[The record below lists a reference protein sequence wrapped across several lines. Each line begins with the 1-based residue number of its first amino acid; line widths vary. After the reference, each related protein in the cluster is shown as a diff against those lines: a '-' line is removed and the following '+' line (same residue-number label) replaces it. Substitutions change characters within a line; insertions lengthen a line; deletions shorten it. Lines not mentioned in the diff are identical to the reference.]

1 MPAAHAPQAAV
12 TRDNHAMH
20 HRGMASLLIAA
31 GLTLVAS
38 CTGSPEASAP
48 ASDAST
54 SEPSTSPSSSVGS
67 GNPSTVGNPTTDPS
81 AAEAQTILDD
91 AVAAMLRQDSVGFTS
106 DAQNVIYGDVTR
118 TTATGVW
125 TRKPLA
131 WRATTKYD
139 GLIAGTTLIGG
150 DATVDWIYVSSQP
163 RRVWYRFTPKGEKPG
178 IWLAPPGYGVRPG
191 VSRDALT
198 TPPAIYLVRRAKATA
213 ASFNGDTVAIAGT
226 IPTPAALFELGLQG
240 HMNDLGYAER
250 LSKSRTRVLV
260 TIGAD
265 GLPANLEFTGGGIQ
279 VADLDL
285 PDYVVEEFAGARYL
299 AEYGK
304 ANLKGPI
311 KAPTLSPTP

>member
-1 MPAAHAPQAAV
+1 
-12 TRDNHAMH
+12 
-20 HRGMASLLIAA
+20 MASLLIAA

-54 SEPSTSPSSSVGS
+54 SELSASASSDVGS
-67 GNPSTVGNPTTDPS
+67 GSPSASGDPSTDPS

-91 AVAAMLRQDSVGFTS
+91 AVAAMLRKDAVGFTS
-106 DAQNVIYGDVTR
+106 DAQNVVDGEETR
-118 TTATGVW
+118 ISSTGTW
-125 TRKPLA
+125 TSKPLA
-131 WRATTKYD
+131 WQIKTTFDRPK
-139 GLIAGTTLIGG
+139 GPGTMWFTG

-163 RRVWYRFTPKGEKPG
+163 RRVWYRFTPKKGQKAG
-178 IWLAPPGYGVRPG
+178 TWVAAPADEPNGYGVRPG

-198 TPPAIYLVRRAKATA
+198 TPPAIDLVRRVKAA
-213 ASFNGDTVAIAGT
+213 GASLNGDTVAIAGT

-265 GLPANLEFTGGGIQ
+265 GLPANLEFSGDGIQ

-285 PDYVVEEFAGARYL
+285 PDYVLEEFAGGHYL

-304 ANLKGPI
+304 ATLKGPI
-311 KAPTLSPTP
+311 KAPKPTP